1 MLHHKESPE
10 KVQYKMATPLISRQT
25 PPIWHNPPPP
35 TPFPSILKKSNEGA
49 GGGGGGGWGSN
60 YENPSLPKSKFS
72 EPPADFFLD
81 CSTPIFQG
89 VDGWGACHAFSAF

>member
-25 PPIWHNPPPP
+25 PPIWPNPPPP
-35 TPFPSILKKSNEGA
+35 HPISINFEKVERRGR
-49 GGGGGGGWGSN
+49 GRGGGGWGSN